1 MALTSAP
8 LLLVQQLAGLPKLF
22 MQYAARAGLVS
33 SRCVICRWSSHAMM
47 HLLHG

>member
-1 MALTSAP
+1 MLVALTSSP

-33 SRCVICRWSSHAMM
+33 SRCVICR
-47 HLLHG
+47 